1 MPRYEVF
8 GELTSD
14 HAIIVEA
21 ASEAAAFDQVARRLG
36 LVDYASM
43 ILDGGGAL
51 IAELCQDG
59 FARRPGDIY
68 GLMPQGD

>member
-8 GELTSD
+8 GEHTSD
-14 HAIIVEA
+14 HAIVVEA
-21 ASEAAAFDQVARRLG
+21 LSEAAALDQVARRLG
-36 LVDYASM
+36 HVDHASM

-59 FARRPGDIY
+59 FVRRPGDIY
-68 GLMPQGD
+68 GLMAQSD